1 MGGIGSW
8 ELILIMLVALVVF
21 GAKRI
26 PEIARGLGKGLS
38 EFKRAARDIQV
49 EINREIDL
57 EERIKAPPLPSEAP
71 GSPEQTVPTRD
82 QAEFE
87 LPESPAPDPADP
99 GDSTETSPDSSA

>member
-1 MGGIGSW
+1 MGGVGSW

-57 EERIKAPPLPSEAP
+57 TERIQAPPTRPEVP
-71 GSPEQTVPTRD
+71 ESPEQTVQPRD

-87 LPESPAPDPADP
+87 PPEPPASDPADP
-99 GDSTETSPDSSA
+99 ASPTEASTDSSA

>member
-1 MGGIGSW
+1 MGGVGSW

-57 EERIKAPPLPSEAP
+57 TEGIQAPPTRPEVP
-71 GSPEQTVPTRD
+71 ESPEQTVHPRD

-87 LPESPAPDPADP
+87 PPEPPASDPADP
-99 GDSTETSPDSSA
+99 ASPTEASTDSSA

>member
-1 MGGIGSW
+1 MGGVGSW

-57 EERIKAPPLPSEAP
+57 TERIQAPPTRPEVP
-71 GSPEQTVPTRD
+71 ESPEQTVHPRD

-87 LPESPAPDPADP
+87 PPASDPADP
-99 GDSTETSPDSSA
+99 ASPTEASTDSSA